1 MKTVKMAVGAPGHVP
16 VPSGC
21 SMAADCF
28 QCPLRD
34 CKAIA
39 NELTGGQVTYEE
51 ALNRGLKRQAVRLY
65 LTGLMAREV
74 AVVMKEPAARV
85 GKWIWEARKAGVCV

>member
-28 QCPLRD
+28 HCPYRD

-65 LTGLMAREV
+65 LTGYMAREV
-74 AVVMKEPAARV
+74 AAIMKEPAVKV
-85 GKWIWEARKAGVCV
+85 GKWIWEARKAGICL